1 MPIRRK
7 CIYCHNYID
16 VQKDVGTY
24 IYQNNGAISHI
35 ECFSNYKKSLK
46 VPWSQRKINEYIGF
60 AQKQTKSSMEE
71 LIKEEQKKKAKKES
85 KQAAGERSS
94 SARRILTDWLLERYN
109 ITMPKAFFV
118 RLDSVYKGT
127 YRGLA
132 QPIPPEHLLDMWQ
145 QKINYLDKVAEQN
158 RKKGKEVDGPSRLN
172 YDLAIIVARYPA
184 YLTWLKKQ
192 QIAAEQSV
200 ETTRQQHIDYLNT
213 QSILQAYLFWAASL
227 LLSRMGTEKLSQIY
241 AKL

>member
-16 VQKDVGTY
+16 IQKDVGTY

-35 ECFSNYKKSLK
+35 ECFSNYKKALR
-46 VPWSQRKINEYIGF
+46 VPWSQRKINEYVAF

-71 LIKEEQKKKAKKES
+71 LVKEEQKKKAKKEF

-109 ITMPKAFFV
+109 TTMPKAFFV

-158 RKKGKEVDGPSRLN
+158 RKKGKEVDGLSRLN
-172 YDLAIIVARYPA
+172 YDLAILVARYPA

-192 QIAAEQSV
+192 QVAAEQPV
-200 ETTRQQHIDYLNT
+200 GTTAQQHIDYSNLTQGNTSPTSGVDLN
-213 QSILQAYLFWAASL
+213 SIIN
-227 LLSRMGTEKLSQIY
+227 EI
-241 AKL
+241 

>member
-132 QPIPPEHLLDMWQ
+132 QPIPPEHLLFYFPQ
-145 QKINYLDKVAEQN
+145 IVFKANLVLRFFKTISNYFVLTLALVSMIKPIWTPRKREHHLAVLIFAEMFFQVN
-158 RKKGKEVDGPSRLN
+158 LN
-172 YDLAIIVARYPA
+172 FDNL
-184 YLTWLKKQ
+184 
-192 QIAAEQSV
+192 
-200 ETTRQQHIDYLNT
+200 
-213 QSILQAYLFWAASL
+213 
-227 LLSRMGTEKLSQIY
+227 
-241 AKL
+241 

>member
-71 LIKEEQKKKAKKES
+71 LVKEE
-85 KQAAGERSS
+85 
-94 SARRILTDWLLERYN
+94 RRKGISTGSRG
-109 ITMPKAFFV
+109 AFF
-118 RLDSVYKGT
+118 LCSPNFN
-127 YRGLA
+127 GLVVG
-132 QPIPPEHLLDMWQ
+132 
-145 QKINYLDKVAEQN
+145 KI
-158 RKKGKEVDGPSRLN
+158 
-172 YDLAIIVARYPA
+172 
-184 YLTWLKKQ
+184 
-192 QIAAEQSV
+192 
-200 ETTRQQHIDYLNT
+200 QHNDAK
-213 QSILQAYLFWAASL
+213 SLFCQV
-227 LLSRMGTEKLSQIY
+227 G
-241 AKL
+241 

>member
-145 QKINYLDKVAEQN
+145 QKINYLD
-158 RKKGKEVDGPSRLN
+158 
-172 YDLAIIVARYPA
+172 
-184 YLTWLKKQ
+184 T
-192 QIAAEQSV
+192 
-200 ETTRQQHIDYLNT
+200 
-213 QSILQAYLFWAASL
+213 LF
-227 LLSRMGTEKLSQIY
+227 
-241 AKL
+241 